1 MNMVQAIEILR
12 QLITTS
18 LMIIG
23 PILGAAMLTGI
34 MISLFQS
41 VTSIQEQT
49 LVFLPKLLAIGS
61 VLIFGAPWFLKLLM
75 QFAIT
80 MLSRIPEMTQ

>member
-23 PILGAAMLTGI
+23 PILGAAMMTGI
-34 MISLFQS
+34 IISLFQS

-49 LVFLPKLLAIGS
+49 LVFLPKLLAIGT
-61 VLIFGAPWFLKLLM
+61 VLIFASPWFLRNLM
-75 QFAIT
+75 QFTIA
-80 MLSRIPEMTQ
+80 LFSRLPEMVR